1 MKCIDETIK
10 KIQSQE
16 SRYDE
21 SYMIAHL
28 ELAKKLCEISK
39 SADTSSY
46 VDKIAQTFCEILET
60 QQDIINDLKIDIVQ
74 LETREA
80 QMTTVG
86 TNSNYLPALQST
98 VVAEK
103 KEPEVPFELP
113 EGGVFKNS
121 NQVKEAFIAYLKG
134 IIKNGNPLSHTTVY
148 DYSSR
153 INMIFTY
160 FKREREA
167 GNQVEEGMFKENE
180 SYLKVYNN
188 LEFFE
193 AYVREKEREIK
204 EREAG
209 KRPFSAEEL
218 EVCRLRNPKNLR
230 NSIAALAK
238 FREFKVRVAEIVKSR
253 GEM

>member
-1 MKCIDETIK
+1 MKCIDEVIK
-10 KIQSQE
+10 KMQAKALG
-16 SRYDE
+16 DDGD
-21 SYMIAHL
+21 YMIML
-28 ELAKKLCEISK
+28 LALADKLCEISK
-39 SADTSSY
+39 EANAVLY
-46 VDKIAQTFCEILET
+46 LDKIAQTFCEVLEK
-60 QQDIINDLKIDIVQ
+60 QQDIIVGLK
-74 LETREA
+74 A
-80 QMTTVG
+80 G
-86 TNSNYLPALQST
+86 TNSVNSGAGVQSNDLPGLQT
-98 VVAEK
+98 AVGEEK
-103 KEPEVPFELP
+103 KETEVSFELP

-160 FKREREA
+160 CKREREA
-167 GNQVEEGMFKENE
+167 GNQVEEGIFKENE

-238 FREFKVRVAEIVKSR
+238 FREFKGKVDEIVKAR
-253 GEM
+253 GE

>member
-1 MKCIDETIK
+1 MKCIDEVIK
-10 KIQSQE
+10 KMQAKALG
-16 SRYDE
+16 DDGD
-21 SYMIAHL
+21 YMIML
-28 ELAKKLCEISK
+28 LALADKLCEISK
-39 SADTSSY
+39 EANAVLY
-46 VDKIAQTFCEILET
+46 LDKIAQTFCEVLEK
-60 QQDIINDLKIDIVQ
+60 QQDIIVGLK
-74 LETREA
+74 A
-80 QMTTVG
+80 G
-86 TNSNYLPALQST
+86 TNSVNSGAGVQSNDLPGLQT
-98 VVAEK
+98 AVGEEK
-103 KEPEVPFELP
+103 KETEVPFELP

-121 NQVKEAFIAYLKG
+121 DQVKKAFIAYLKG

-167 GNQVEEGMFKENE
+167 GNQVEEGMLKKNE

-238 FREFKVRVAEIVKSR
+238 FRAFKGKVDEIVKAR